1 MDPAA
6 VVSKATLHA
15 HTETSGVCWGG
26 TVAVGMEAGSVDDE
40 DGASAHPIL
49 PISSGI
55 SPFSSEPLFSNLSL
69 SHPPPFHHHL
79 LSQLSRLK
87 NKRRAKP
94 HLPPPPS
101 VCRNTI
107 PPVFLQTEGP
117 VWLPSTPPFLRATWL
132 QMNLTDQ
139 EKPQCPGEVRGQAEA
154 PRPEQRKSLVRRAAR
169 AKPSLET
176 PGLGCQTLQ
185 FF

>member
-55 SPFSSEPLFSNLSL
+55 SPFHQNLSSQTSL
-69 SHPPPFHHHL
+69 SLTLLLSIIIYFLNSPGLKIREEQNLTYHL
-79 LSQLSRLK
+79 LYL
-87 NKRRAKP
+87 RAF
-94 HLPPPPS
+94 PPS
-101 VCRNTI
+101 V
-107 PPVFLQTEGP
+107 QSK
-117 VWLPSTPPFLRATWL
+117 LP
-132 QMNLTDQ
+132 
-139 EKPQCPGEVRGQAEA
+139 E
-154 PRPEQRKSLVRRAAR
+154 SLLA
-169 AKPSLET
+169 SL
-176 PGLGCQTLQ
+176 G
-185 FF
+185 F